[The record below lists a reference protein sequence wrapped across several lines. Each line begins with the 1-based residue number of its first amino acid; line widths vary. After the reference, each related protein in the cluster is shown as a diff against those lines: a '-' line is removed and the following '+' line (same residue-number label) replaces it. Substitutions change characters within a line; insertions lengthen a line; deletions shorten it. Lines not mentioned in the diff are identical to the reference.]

1 MVVSRID
8 SSVVY
13 SENKN
18 INPNDVKRE
27 SRLYQI
33 MWNGLNII
41 IAVGSQ
47 KITSHNITYFPIYLV
62 KTNNS
67 VIQIGLFEIL
77 TNKIDKY
84 LDSNRA
90 LKIEKLGE
98 PLIYTC
104 ITKKMVQQMRKIA
117 ESNIK
122 EDELTDD
129 EDEDPVEIAEAAITN
144 RLFIPNNRNDIFVLS
159 KNVPLQKELRP
170 ETHKD
175 ALDARQKYH
184 AATSDIWI
192 NKFMQNKNYYIDT
205 IEGSDTCFFTAIKD
219 AYASI
224 NQHTT
229 VEKLKNK
236 LSLSVTEDM
245 FRYFKNAHELLI
257 TSDEKIK
264 AQLKQLQKQNEVL
277 KVQLTKT
284 INRDLQYK
292 LIMEGEK
299 NLALFNRLKNEK
311 KMVDYHLQEYRY
323 LKSVRTLDD
332 FIKKIKTCD
341 FWAET
346 WAISAVELM
355 LNVKFIILS
364 YDEFN
369 NADLNHV
376 LVCGLA
382 PSVKKIVIPEYYII
396 LSKTKNNYHLVSYKN
411 HKIFTQKELPFDIQ
425 TIIKDKCVEEN
436 GGRFEMIPG
445 FMANRGESEQSGGG
459 LDNSPHTNPKYL
471 NTFDNNIVF
480 RFYEKSSN
488 RPPGKNSGEKLN
500 IEFIHEYGELTN
512 IPDWRKKL
520 ANTWVQPFVLD
531 GHKWSSVEHYY
542 QASKFKKY
550 NHDFYL
556 DFSLDSNNELS
567 KNVSMCQSVGG
578 TSGKY
583 NGKVF
588 REKHVVIDP
597 AFYSHLKNKVLHDA
611 QYAKFSQNPELKEL
625 LLATKNAKLLY
636 HKKGRP
642 PEVYYELMIVRK
654 EL

>member
-411 HKIFTQKELPFDIQ
+411 HKIFTQKELPFDIR

-445 FMANRGESEQSGGG
+445 FMANRESEQSGGG

>member
-332 FIKKIKTCD
+332 FIKKIKTCE

-411 HKIFTQKELPFDIQ
+411 HKIFTQKELPFDIR

-542 QASKFKKY
+542 QASKYKKY